1 MRLEKI
7 AAKVL
12 KKVNNDRYILSLAIS
27 ERAKRLAEGEE
38 PLINIDKS
46 KYKYTD
52 IALMEMAEDKI
63 EVESIV
69 DKQ

>member
-12 KKVNNDRYILSLAIS
+12 KKANNDRYILSLAIA

-38 PLINIDKS
+38 PLINVDKT

-52 IALMEMAEDKI
+52 IALMEMAEGKI
-63 EVESIV
+63 EVDSIV
-69 DKQ
+69 DKK

>member
-1 MRLEKI
+1 
-7 AAKVL
+7 L